1 MNSGNEKF
9 IHNTLSLYALLY
21 TLRHFFKFELITLRQ
36 WGRSIF
42 VRWLCPLFFQYS
54 FPEFA
59 MNLSCEY
66 TLNSQAMSLIHYDFT
81 MNSLWNHYLFREG
94 TINSLLFAN
103 SLWFYYELTWCFV
116 NILWSHYPYREFTMN
131 PLSISLI
138 HYDLTMDSLGWTRIL
153 FEITLC
159 FTNSL

>member
-59 MNLSCEY
+59 MNLSRIYFE
-66 TLNSQAMSLIHYDFT
+66 FT
-81 MNSLWNHYLFREG
+81 SDVANSLWFHYEFTWFNTNSLWIHYLFREG
-94 TINSLLFAN
+94 TINSLFFAN
-103 SLWFYYELTWCFV
+103 SLWFNHGFTWL
-116 NILWSHYPYREFTMN
+116 NANS
-131 PLSISLI
+131 
-138 HYDLTMDSLGWTRIL
+138 